1 MHSFF
6 SSTHRFNNPP
16 CVYCSH
22 DLHLNSP
29 FQYYTHIIITHETQR
44 EAEHH
49 IWALR
54 RHWIGFSSLWISLLS
69 SLPTSNW
76 VLFARRKST
85 PGGTQ
90 SLPASDW
97 VLFLVDFFGGH
108 GLLFLKTSIRV
119 GEEWIKEKE
128 KGKKKR
134 DS

>member
-1 MHSFF
+1 MRVLF
-6 SSTHRFNNPP
+6 SWPTSKLT
-16 CVYCSH
+16 VSV
-22 DLHLNSP
+22 LHPYHHHPRN
-29 FQYYTHIIITHETQR
+29 TQR

-128 KGKKKR
+128 KEKKNATLKYFQL
-134 DS
+134 SYSSQPQK